1 MWQVVAGV
9 LQIIYLFMKNKFEKD
24 AELRKQKEEI
34 YVEAKEA
41 IKSKDVSRINGV
53 IDRMR

>member
-24 AELRKQKEEI
+24 SEIRKQKDDM
-34 YVEAKEA
+34 YVEIKEA
-41 IKSKDVSRINGV
+41 VKSRDVSKLNSCIQRL
-53 IDRMR
+53 R